1 MAAERRA
8 NAVWEGNLTEGKGTI
23 TSVGSGAFGNLP
35 VTWAAR
41 TEEPGGKTSPE
52 ELIAAAH
59 AACFSM
65 AFANELDKVGKPPE
79 KLTVSATCRA
89 DKLERGFTILA
100 MDLEVSGRV
109 PNIDRAEFER
119 VANSAK
125 TACPVSRA
133 LANNIEIRLK
143 AVHLED

>member
-23 TSVGSGAFGNLP
+23 TSVGSGAIGNLP

-41 TEEPGGKTSPE
+41 TEQPGGKTSPE

-59 AACFSM
+59 ASCFCM
-65 AFANELDKVGKPPE
+65 EFANLLNEAGKPPE
-79 KLTVSATCRA
+79 RLTVSATCRA
-89 DKLERGFTILA
+89 DVRGGAFTILA

-119 VANSAK
+119 VANAAK
-125 TACPVSRA
+125 TSCPVSRA

-143 AVHLED
+143 AAHLED

>member
-1 MAAERRA
+1 MAVERRA
-8 NAVWEGNLTEGKGTI
+8 DAVWEGNLTEGKGTI

-59 AACFSM
+59 ASCFCM
-65 AFANELDKVGKPPE
+65 EFANELNNVGKPPE
-79 KLTVSATCRA
+79 RLTVSATCRA
-89 DKLERGFTILA
+89 DVREGAFTILA

-109 PNIDRAEFER
+109 PNIDRTEFER
-119 VANSAK
+119 VANTAV

-133 LANNIEIRLK
+133 LGNNIEIRLK
-143 AVHLED
+143 SVH

>member
-1 MAAERRA
+1 MAVERRA
-8 NAVWEGNLTEGKGTI
+8 NAVWEGNLTKGKGII
-23 TSVGSGAFGNLP
+23 TSVGSGAIGNLP

-41 TEEPGGKTSPE
+41 TEEPGGKTGPE

-59 AACFSM
+59 ASCFCM
-65 AFANELDKVGKPPE
+65 EFAGQLNKVGKPPE
-79 KLTVSATCRA
+79 RLTVSANCRA
-89 DKLERGFTILA
+89 DILEGGFTILG

-119 VANSAK
+119 VANVAK
-125 TACPVSRA
+125 AHCPVSKA